1 MNDLQREIARKLE
14 GVPETQPATPIKPQP
29 KVRRVGF
36 GARVYRDDGH
46 GCVERIHPTELKLLS
61 EDRGED
67 GW

>member
-1 MNDLQREIARKLE
+1 MSEYPRSEQLGRELAAEIEARL
-14 GVPETQPATPIKPQP
+14 AAKPQK
-29 KVRRVGF
+29 KVRRSGF

-67 GW
+67 GS